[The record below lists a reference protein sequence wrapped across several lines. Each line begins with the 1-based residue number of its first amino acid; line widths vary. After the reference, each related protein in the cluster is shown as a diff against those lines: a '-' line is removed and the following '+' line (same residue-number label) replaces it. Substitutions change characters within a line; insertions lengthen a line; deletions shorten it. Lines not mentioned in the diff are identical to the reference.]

1 MVRLFMA
8 GEELINRSVEIV
20 PDLVVQAGKLAILL
34 QALGV
39 ILVLWL
45 IFNMVSLV
53 INLRKKKILE
63 EIQKDIKRLENKV
76 DKLK

>member
-1 MVRLFMA
+1 MA